1 MHMMFLTAVYDSTN
15 YIDTDGTLQ
24 DTYSVAPIIDGK
36 EGERC
41 KKVLVWEKNYIDIP
55 MNKPADGRSPK
66 GEMYPEGQ
74 PYTYSANDMS
84 RRVLFRSDR
93 KSVV

>member
-1 MHMMFLTAVYDSTN
+1 
-15 YIDTDGTLQ
+15 
-24 DTYSVAPIIDGK
+24 
-36 EGERC
+36 
-41 KKVLVWEKNYIDIP
+41 

-84 RRVLFRSDR
+84 IGDVDGDGEIRVYR
-93 KSVV
+93 KVGSVKCT